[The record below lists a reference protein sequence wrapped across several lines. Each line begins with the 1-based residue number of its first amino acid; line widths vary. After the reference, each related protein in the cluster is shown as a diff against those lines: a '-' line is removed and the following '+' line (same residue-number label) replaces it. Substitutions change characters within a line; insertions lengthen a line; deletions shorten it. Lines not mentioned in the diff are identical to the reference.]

1 MSNQFIFN
9 QYYIDLIKRIKT
21 SAKNMRESDD
31 SDDHAFGKST
41 LKAIKDN
48 YITLDK
54 SSDEYIIY
62 VKSIPEDFWTSYI
75 NIDDIDAVNDWF
87 LADDVKDVCIY
98 KNISVSSIRKL
109 VKDDYLCHHFFS
121 VFYLFMNE
129 LSDDDVKMYLSVL
142 QDTKNEVGVADIT
155 NEAHKKLVERLN
167 ELKTKK
173 AKDGSGTGSGTTSGG
188 VGGIDM
194 SQMEGTML
202 GKLAKEIMEDVDVEK
217 LQKSIGENGDILK
230 AIGDPESGFSELISN
245 VSRKMANKIST
256 GELKQENLLQDAIKF
271 ASAMPGG
278 LFGGGSG
285 AGAAGGGAGANQGT
299 SKGGGSGGSGSSGS
313 SGGSQPDMS
322 SMMNMMSAMM
332 NNKEGMDMFKN
343 MMGNMNNQK
352 GGGGSGGGSRQT
364 VNRPALK
371 KLAAV
376 NKLKTKLAKRRETS
390 EE

>member
-31 SDDHAFGKST
+31 GDDHAFGKST

-62 VKSIPEDFWTSYI
+62 LKTIPEDFWTSYI
-75 NIDDIDAVNDWF
+75 NIDDIDAANDWF

-98 KNISVSSIRKL
+98 KNISVSSIRRL
-109 VKDDYLCHHFFS
+109 VKDDYLCHHFLS

-129 LSDDDVKMYLSVL
+129 LSDDDVKLYLSVL
-142 QDTKNEVGVADIT
+142 QDIKNEVGTDSIT
-155 NEAHKKLVERLN
+155 KEEHKKVIERLN

-173 AKDGSGTGSGTTSGG
+173 TKDAKDAKDTGAAGAA
-188 VGGIDM
+188 GIDM

-230 AIGDPESGFSELISN
+230 AIGDPNSGFSELISN

-271 ASAMPGG
+271 ASAMPNG
-278 LFGGGSG
+278 LFGN
-285 AGAAGGGAGANQGT
+285 AGGGAGGANGA
-299 SKGGGSGGSGSSGS
+299 SSGAKGGSGGSGGA
-313 SGGSQPDMS
+313 GQPDMA
-322 SMMNMMSAMM
+322 SMMNMMSSMM

-352 GGGGSGGGSRQT
+352 GGGGGSRQT

-371 KLAAV
+371 KLATV
-376 NKLKTKLAKRRETS
+376 NKLKTKLAKRREACEAC

>member
-21 SAKNMRESDD
+21 SAKNMRESENGE
-31 SDDHAFGKST
+31 DHAFGKST

-62 VKSIPEDFWTSYI
+62 IKTIPEDFWASYI
-75 NIDDIDAVNDWF
+75 NIDDINVANDWF

-98 KNISVSSIRKL
+98 KNISTSSIRKL
-109 VKDDYLCHHFFS
+109 VKDDYLCHHFLS

-142 QDTKNEVGVADIT
+142 QDTKNEVGTDSIT
-155 NEAHKKLVERLN
+155 NEEHKKVIERLN
-167 ELKTKK
+167 DLKKK
-173 AKDGSGTGSGTTSGG
+173 QAKDAKEAAAGAS
-188 VGGIDM
+188 GIDM

-230 AIGDPESGFSELISN
+230 AIGDPDSGFSELISN

-278 LFGGGSG
+278 LFGA
-285 AGAAGGGAGANQGT
+285 AGAAGSGGGNQGT
-299 SKGGGSGGSGSSGS
+299 SKGGNGGA
-313 SGGSQPDMS
+313 GSQPDMT
-322 SMMNMMSAMM
+322 SMMNMMSSMM

-352 GGGGSGGGSRQT
+352 GGSRQT
-364 VNRPALK
+364 VNKPALK
-371 KLAAV
+371 KLATV

>member
-173 AKDGSGTGSGTTSGG
+173 AKDASGTGSGG

-230 AIGDPESGFSELISN
+230 AIGDPDSGFSELISN

-278 LFGGGSG
+278 LFGGGGGSG
-285 AGAAGGGAGANQGT
+285 AGAGGGAGANQGT
-299 SKGGGSGGSGSSGS
+299 SKGGGSGGSA
-313 SGGSQPDMS
+313 SQPDMS

-352 GGGGSGGGSRQT
+352 GGSGGGGSRQT

>member
-167 ELKTKK
+167 GLKTKK
-173 AKDGSGTGSGTTSGG
+173 AKDASGASGSGG

-285 AGAAGGGAGANQGT
+285 AGANAGAAGGGAGANQGT
-299 SKGGGSGGSGSSGS
+299 SKGGGSGA
-313 SGGSQPDMS
+313 SQPDMS

-352 GGGGSGGGSRQT
+352 GGSGGGGSRQT

>member
-87 LADDVKDVCIY
+87 LADDVKDICIY

-173 AKDGSGTGSGTTSGG
+173 AKDASGASGGGSGG

-278 LFGGGSG
+278 LFGG
-285 AGAAGGGAGANQGT
+285 AGAGGGAGANQGT
-299 SKGGGSGGSGSSGS
+299 SKGGGS
-313 SGGSQPDMS
+313 QPDMS
-322 SMMNMMSAMM
+322 SMMNMMSSMM

-352 GGGGSGGGSRQT
+352 GGSGSGGGGSRQT

-376 NKLKTKLAKRRETS
+376 NKLKTKLAKRRETG

>member
-9 QYYIDLIKRIKT
+9 QYYIDLIKRIKS
-21 SAKNMRESDD
+21 SAKNMRENEKGDD
-31 SDDHAFGKST
+31 YAFGKGIM
-41 LKAIKDN
+41 KVIKEH

-62 VKSIPEDFWTSYI
+62 VKTIPVDFWTSYTK
-75 NIDDIDAVNDWF
+75 IDDISASNDWF

-109 VKDDYLCHHFFS
+109 LNDDYLCHHFFS

-129 LSDDDVKMYLSVL
+129 LSDDDVKQYLSVL
-142 QDTKNEVGVADIT
+142 QDTKNEISVDTIT
-155 NEAHKKLVERLN
+155 NEDHKKVISRLN

-173 AKDGSGTGSGTTSGG
+173 NKET
-188 VGGIDM
+188 GGIDM

-202 GKLAKEIMEDVDVEK
+202 GKLAKEILEDVDVEK
-217 LQKSIGENGDILK
+217 LQKSIGDNGDILK
-230 AIGDPESGFSELISN
+230 AIGDPDSGFSELISN

-278 LFGGGSG
+278 LFGGANNQGGSSKTN
-285 AGAAGGGAGANQGT
+285 GGANN
-299 SKGGGSGGSGSSGS
+299 
-313 SGGSQPDMS
+313 QPDMS
-322 SMMNMMSAMM
+322 SMMNMMSSMM

-352 GGGGSGGGSRQT
+352 GGSRQT
-364 VNRPALK
+364 INKPALK
-371 KLAAV
+371 KLATV
-376 NKLKTKLAKRRETS
+376 NKLKSKLAKRREDN
-390 EE
+390 E

>member
-173 AKDGSGTGSGTTSGG
+173 AKDASGTGSGTTSGG

-230 AIGDPESGFSELISN
+230 AIGDPDSGFSELISN

-376 NKLKTKLAKRRETS
+376 NKLKTKLAKRREAD
-390 EE
+390 E

>member
-21 SAKNMRESDD
+21 SAKNMRESDA
-31 SDDHAFGKST
+31 SDDHAFAKST

-62 VKSIPEDFWTSYI
+62 LKSIPEDFWTSYI

-109 VKDDYLCHHFFS
+109 VNDDYLCHHFFS

-142 QDTKNEVGVADIT
+142 QDTKNEVGVDNIT
-155 NEAHKKLVERLN
+155 NEEHKKVIEKLN
-167 ELKTKK
+167 VLKAKK
-173 AKDGSGTGSGTTSGG
+173 AKDATGAANAAGA
-188 VGGIDM
+188 GIDM

-230 AIGDPESGFSELISN
+230 AIGDPDSGFSELISN

-271 ASAMPGG
+271 ASAMPNG
-278 LFGGGSG
+278 LFGG
-285 AGAAGGGAGANQGT
+285 AGGANQGT
-299 SKGGGSGGSGSSGS
+299 SKGGGGGGAG
-313 SGGSQPDMS
+313 QPDMA
-322 SMMNMMSAMM
+322 SMMNMMSSMM

-343 MMGNMNNQK
+343 MMGNMNGAK
-352 GGGGSGGGSRQT
+352 GGGSGSGSSTRQT
-364 VNRPALK
+364 INRPALK
-371 KLAAV
+371 KLATV
-376 NKLKTKLAKRRETS
+376 NKLKTKLAKRREACD
-390 EE
+390 E

>member
-87 LADDVKDVCIY
+87 LADDVKDICIY

-155 NEAHKKLVERLN
+155 NDAHKKLVERLN

-173 AKDGSGTGSGTTSGG
+173 AKDASGASGGGSGG

-278 LFGGGSG
+278 LFGG
-285 AGAAGGGAGANQGT
+285 AGAGGGAGANQGT
-299 SKGGGSGGSGSSGS
+299 SKGGGA
-313 SGGSQPDMS
+313 SQPDMS
-322 SMMNMMSAMM
+322 SMMNMMSSMM

-352 GGGGSGGGSRQT
+352 GGGGGGSRQT

-376 NKLKTKLAKRRETS
+376 NKLKTKLAKRREAGD
-390 EE
+390 E

>member
-173 AKDGSGTGSGTTSGG
+173 AKDASGTGSGTTSGG

-285 AGAAGGGAGANQGT
+285 AGANAGAAGGGAGANQGT
-299 SKGGGSGGSGSSGS
+299 SKGGGSGA
-313 SGGSQPDMS
+313 SQPDMS

-352 GGGGSGGGSRQT
+352 GGSGGGGSRQT